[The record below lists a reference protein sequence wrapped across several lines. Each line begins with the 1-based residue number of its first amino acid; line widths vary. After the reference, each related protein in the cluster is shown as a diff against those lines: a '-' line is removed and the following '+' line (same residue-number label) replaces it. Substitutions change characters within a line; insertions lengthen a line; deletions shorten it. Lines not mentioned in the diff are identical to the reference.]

1 MAGRLEGKVA
11 IITGGTSGIGKASVE
26 AFLREGAKVVFS
38 ARRDAG
44 FEQEKALQAQ
54 GYDCMFVQAD
64 LSEEEECRKVVPACV
79 DKYGKVDILV
89 NNAGTAG
96 SLTPIVYGDPA
107 ADWDS
112 VFNLNI
118 RAYYLLIQDALKVMI
133 PAGGGNIV
141 NVASIGAHT
150 ALPFGAAYSAAKGG
164 VIQLTRTTAIE
175 YAGLNIRCNS
185 VSPGITLTEMV
196 ADVDGDTLTAIVP
209 AHKAGT
215 PEGLANCIL
224 YLATDESPFLT
235 GQDIAVDGGVTCGR
249 CPEPPEDFLKELRS

>member
-26 AFLREGAKVVFS
+26 AFVREGAKVLFS

-54 GYDCMFVQAD
+54 GYDVTFVQAD
-64 LSEEEECRKVVPACV
+64 LSKEEDCRKVVPACV
-79 DKYGKVDILV
+79 AKYGTVDILV
-89 NNAGTAG
+89 NNAATAG
-96 SLTPIVYGDPA
+96 SLTPVIFGDPA
-107 ADWDS
+107 ADWDK
-112 VFNLNI
+112 VFDLNI
-118 RAYYLLIQDALKVMI
+118 RSYYLLTQDALKVMV
-133 PAGGGNIV
+133 PAGGGNII
-141 NVASIGAHT
+141 NVASIGGHT

-164 VIQLTRTTAIE
+164 VLQLTRTVAIE

-185 VSPGITLTEMV
+185 MSPGITMTEMV
-196 ADVDGDTLTAIVP
+196 ADVDGDMLTAIVP
-209 AHKAGT
+209 GHKAGT
-215 PEGLANCIL
+215 AEGAANCIL

-249 CPEPPEDFLKELRS
+249 CPEPPADFLHELLS

>member
-26 AFLREGAKVVFS
+26 AFVREGAKVVFS

-44 FEQEKALQAQ
+44 FEQEKALKEQ
-54 GYDCMFVQAD
+54 GYDVTFVQAD
-64 LSEEEECRKVVPACV
+64 LSKVEDCRKVVPACV
-79 DKYGKVDILV
+79 EKYGTVDILV

-96 SLTPIVYGDPA
+96 TLTPVIYGDLA
-107 ADWDS
+107 ADWDK
-112 VFNLNI
+112 VFDLNI
-118 RAYYLLIQDALKVMI
+118 RAYYLLTQDALKVMV
-133 PAGGGNIV
+133 PAGGGNII
-141 NVASIGAHT
+141 NVASIGGHT

-164 VIQLTRTTAIE
+164 VLQLTRTVAIE

-185 VSPGITLTEMV
+185 MSPGLTMTEMV
-196 ADVDGDTLTAIVP
+196 ADVDGDMLTAIVP

-215 PEGLANCIL
+215 AEGAANCIL

-249 CPEPPEDFLKELRS
+249 CPEPPADFLHELLS